1 MSGMKRK
8 VVIRS
13 IMKGINVLF
22 NSIKQGLRN
31 LRKNR
36 MFTLASIGTV
46 AACLFVFGLFYF
58 VLSNFQNIIHSAES
72 AVGVSVFFEKNC
84 SEADIQQIGEMIRNR
99 EEVERVV
106 YVSPEEAWNRFKED
120 NFSRTPELAESFGE
134 DNPLSDSA
142 SYEIYLTDIAKQD
155 TLAEYLETVDGI
167 RTIKKSDEV
176 AAGFSSVNQLVGGVS
191 LVLILVLFLVSVFL
205 IHSTIATGI
214 AVRKPEIAI
223 MRLIGASDFFIWGP
237 FIVEG
242 ILIGLVGSALP
253 LIVLAVSYGRILDYI
268 SQHFSL
274 FSQGLAFL
282 STGEV
287 FQVLIP
293 IALLLGVGIGFLGS
307 YLTVRRNLAI

>member
-1 MSGMKRK
+1 
-8 VVIRS
+8 
-13 IMKGINVLF
+13 MKGMNVLF
-22 NSIKQGLRN
+22 NSIKQGILN

-36 MFTLASIGTV
+36 MFTLASVGTV

-72 AVGVSVFFEKNC
+72 SVGVSVFFEKNC
-84 SEADIQQIGEMIRNR
+84 SEAEIQQIGEVIRNR
-99 EEVERVV
+99 EEVERVE
-106 YVSPEEAWNRFKED
+106 YISPEEAWNRFKED

-142 SYEIYLTDIAKQD
+142 SYEIYLKDIAKQE
-155 TLAEYLETVDGI
+155 TLVEYLKTVHGI

-176 AAGFSSVNQLVGGVS
+176 AAGFSSVNKLVGGVS
-191 LVLILVLFLVSVFL
+191 LVLILVLLFVSVFL

-242 ILIGLVGSALP
+242 MLIGFVGSALP
-253 LIVLAVSYGRILDYI
+253 LIVLAISYGKILDYI
-268 SQHFSL
+268 SRHFSL

-282 STGEV
+282 TTGQV
-287 FQVLIP
+287 FAILIP
-293 IALLLGVGIGFLGS
+293 VALFLGVGIGFLGS
-307 YLTVRRNLAI
+307 YVTVRRNLAI

>member
-1 MSGMKRK
+1 
-8 VVIRS
+8 
-13 IMKGINVLF
+13 MKGMNVLF
-22 NSIKQGLRN
+22 NSIKQGILN

-36 MFTLASIGTV
+36 MFTLASVGTV

-72 AVGVSVFFEKNC
+72 SVGVSVFFEKNC
-84 SEADIQQIGEMIRNR
+84 SEAEIQQIGEVIRNR
-99 EEVERVV
+99 EEVERVE

-142 SYEIYLTDIAKQD
+142 SYEIYLKDIAKQE
-155 TLAEYLETVDGI
+155 TLVEYLKTVHGI

-176 AAGFSSVNQLVGGVS
+176 AAGFSSVNKLVGGVS
-191 LVLILVLFLVSVFL
+191 LVLILVLLFVSVFL

-242 ILIGLVGSALP
+242 MLIGFVGSALP
-253 LIVLAVSYGRILDYI
+253 LIVLAISYGKILDYI
-268 SQHFSL
+268 SRHFSL

-282 STGEV
+282 TTGQV
-287 FQVLIP
+287 FAVLIP
-293 IALLLGVGIGFLGS
+293 VALFLGVGIGFLGS
-307 YLTVRRNLAI
+307 YVTVRRNLAI

>member
-84 SEADIQQIGEMIRNR
+84 SEADIQQIGETIRNR

-268 SQHFSL
+268 SQHFPL

>member
-1 MSGMKRK
+1 
-8 VVIRS
+8 
-13 IMKGINVLF
+13 MKGINVLF

-84 SEADIQQIGEMIRNR
+84 SEADIQQIGETIRNR

-287 FQVLIP
+287 FRVLIP

>member
-1 MSGMKRK
+1 
-8 VVIRS
+8 
-13 IMKGINVLF
+13 MKGMNVLF
-22 NSIKQGLRN
+22 NSIKQGILN

-36 MFTLASIGTV
+36 MFTLASVGTV

-72 AVGVSVFFEKNC
+72 SVGVSVFFEKNC
-84 SEADIQQIGEMIRNR
+84 SEAEIQQIGEVIRNR
-99 EEVERVV
+99 EEVERVE

-120 NFSRTPELAESFGE
+120 NFSKTPELAESFGE

-142 SYEIYLTDIAKQD
+142 SYEIYLKDIAKQE
-155 TLAEYLETVDGI
+155 TLVEYLKTVHGI

-176 AAGFSSVNQLVGGVS
+176 AAGFSSVNKLVGGVS
-191 LVLILVLFLVSVFL
+191 LVLILVLLFVSVFL

-242 ILIGLVGSALP
+242 MLIGFVGSALP
-253 LIVLAVSYGRILDYI
+253 LIVLAISYGKILDYI
-268 SQHFSL
+268 SRHFSL

-282 STGEV
+282 TTGQV
-287 FQVLIP
+287 FAVLIP
-293 IALLLGVGIGFLGS
+293 VALFLGVGIGFLGS
-307 YLTVRRNLAI
+307 YVTVRRNLAI